1 MKTEPTA
8 PPRPNRYGR
17 MAREH
22 MARYLPS
29 QYGQIRDPA
38 AYFSDLGEQ
47 VAHRVEE
54 LAMTLATN
62 ETPSSRQEESYLDHR
77 GSMNMA
83 RLRAEELVLAEMVLL
98 PPETDPDDAPR
109 DETGA
114 FIGPDPAMGPWAPL
128 YPPEEPED

>member
-1 MKTEPTA
+1 METEPIA

-22 MARYLPS
+22 MARYLPR
-29 QYGQIRDPA
+29 QYEQVLDPT

-54 LAMTLATN
+54 LARTLGANAT
-62 ETPSSRQEESYLDHR
+62 TSSSEEESYLDHR

-114 FIGPDPAMGPWAPL
+114 FIGPDPAMGPWTPL